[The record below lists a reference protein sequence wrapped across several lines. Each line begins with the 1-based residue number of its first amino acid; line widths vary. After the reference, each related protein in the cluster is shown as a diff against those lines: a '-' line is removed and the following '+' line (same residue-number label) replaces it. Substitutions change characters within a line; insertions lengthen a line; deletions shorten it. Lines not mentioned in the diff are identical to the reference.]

1 MGCVFSFRMAPDV
14 SFTSAADAPS
24 AAGIRDFPAGFASL
38 MQRYEKFLIPANF
51 FPTFFQKSAQKGRFL
66 LCTHLRGLPCSPPKP
81 ILLTSEAAFDN
92 QEGFSC

>member
-1 MGCVFSFRMAPDV
+1 MGCVFSFRMAPDVSFTSAVRIVPDV

-51 FPTFFQKSAQKGRFL
+51 FPTFFQKSAQKGLAERIGRAERHCVSHFV
-66 LCTHLRGLPCSPPKP
+66 
-81 ILLTSEAAFDN
+81 
-92 QEGFSC
+92 

>member
-24 AAGIRDFPAGFASL
+24 AAGIRDFLAGFASM

-51 FPTFFQKSAQKGRFL
+51 FPTFFQKSAQKGLAERIGRAERHCVSHFV
-66 LCTHLRGLPCSPPKP
+66 
-81 ILLTSEAAFDN
+81 
-92 QEGFSC
+92 